1 MIRRLGENRPLRR
14 PLSHALAEPDLTPL
28 IDVVFQQLIFFMLT
42 SAFVFQPGIRIQ
54 LPKTVT
60 SDVVHREILQVTVIQ
75 GDRLY
80 LGEKI
85 VTLQELRSK
94 LAGLSKSGQPIL
106 LRADRKAS
114 MGRVMEVWDMCR
126 TLGISQVHI
135 ATETNEK
142 QTDISRKTR

>member
-1 MIRRLGENRPLRR
+1 MLHRWSENRPLRR
-14 PLSHALAEPDLTPL
+14 SPSHSLVEPDLTPL
-28 IDVVFQQLIFFMLT
+28 IDVVFLQLIFFMLT

-60 SDVVHREILQVTVIQ
+60 SDVVHRETLQITVAQ

-80 LGEKI
+80 FGEKI
-85 VTLQELRSK
+85 MTLQELRSK
-94 LAGLSKSGQPIL
+94 LAGLSKTGEPIL

-114 MGRVMEVWDMCR
+114 MGRVMEVWDTCR
-126 TLGISQVHI
+126 SQGIAQVHI
-135 ATETNEK
+135 ATESLEK

>member
-1 MIRRLGENRPLRR
+1 MVRRLGENRPLRR
-14 PLSHALAEPDLTPL
+14 TLSHSLVEPDLTPL

-60 SDVVHREILQVTVIQ
+60 SDVVHKENLQITVVQ

-85 VTLQELRSK
+85 VTLQELRPK

-126 TLGISQVHI
+126 SLGISQVHI

>member
-1 MIRRLGENRPLRR
+1 MGLLNRPLRR
-14 PLSHALAEPDLTPL
+14 ALSLSLVEPDLTPL

-60 SDVVHREILQVTVIQ
+60 SDVVHKETLQVTVVQ

-94 LAGLSKSGQPIL
+94 LSGLSKNGQPVL

-126 TLGISQVHI
+126 AMGIPQIHI

-142 QTDISRKTR
+142 GTDISRKTR